1 MEILINMI
9 AILLAAIAI
18 GGPLWVLYRACPD
31 ADATRP
37 MERILAIE
45 AHYRAIARF
54 KLAQR
59 LARRPVAPYC

>member
-1 MEILINMI
+1 MEILISLG
-9 AILLAAIAI
+9 ALGALLAVII
-18 GGPLWVLYRACPD
+18 GGPAWVLYQACSGP
-31 ADATRP
+31 ARP

-45 AHYRAIARF
+45 AQYRAVARL

>member
-1 MEILINMI
+1 MDILIGLGVF
-9 AILLAAIAI
+9 AVLLTLII
-18 GGPLWVLYRACPD
+18 GGPAWVLYQACTGP
-31 ADATRP
+31 ARP

-45 AHYRAIARF
+45 AHYRAIARL